1 MDVPAELGAVS
12 CQLLLLSASS
22 RARELCGSL
31 EAAPTPLMVWFFR
44 IEGSGVQGLGV
55 PASVVSVMPLR
66 YGSGL
71 LAIALSGALKQA
83 GPSSFECCK
92 WHTDM

>member
-31 EAAPTPLMVWFFR
+31 ETAPTPLMVWVFR
-44 IEGSGVQGLGV
+44 VEGSGVRGSGV
-55 PASVVSVMPLR
+55 PASVGQCHASQVWFWV
-66 YGSGL
+66 
-71 LAIALSGALKQA
+71 A
-83 GPSSFECCK
+83 CN
-92 WHTDM
+92 